1 MKNFFILL
9 FSINGKNILNSRY
22 NYNNLDLTNVS
33 EPIAVLDTSNEYD
46 LNANKGICEKIYFK
60 NDNVSIDIIH
70 DNYLKDK
77 ILKILLNENVSVYD
91 KLLLIKNNNIII
103 KNDDILDEWNNIF

>member
-22 NYNNLDLTNVS
+22 NYLDLTNVS
-33 EPIAVLDTSNEYD
+33 EQEPIPTSNDYD
-46 LNANKGICEKIYFK
+46 LNSNKGICEKIYFK
-60 NDNVSIDIIH
+60 HDNVSIDIIH
-70 DNYLKDK
+70 DYYLKNN
-77 ILKILLNENVSVYD
+77 ILKTLLNENVSIYH

-103 KNDDILDEWNNIF
+103 KKDDILDEWNNIF